1 MTRSENMSP
10 ERWEIL
16 NLAVATYGPEAQL
29 KMMIEE
35 MSELTKAICKLW
47 RTRPGSPEVFEAEQ
61 NILEEAADVQIMLD
75 QIRIIFGDTEEIEG
89 KKVARLLSRLD
100 DHDGKEAQT

>member
-1 MTRSENMSP
+1 M
-10 ERWEIL
+10 
-16 NLAVATYGPEAQL
+16 
-29 KMMIEE
+29 
-35 MSELTKAICKLW
+35 
-47 RTRPGSPEVFEAEQ
+47 FEAEQ

-100 DHDGKEAQT
+100 GGPT

>member
-1 MTRSENMSP
+1 MNENERSEIL
-10 ERWEIL
+10 ER
-16 NLAVATYGPEAQL
+16 AVRTYGPDAQL

-47 RTRPGSPEVFEAEQ
+47 RTAPGSLDEIQAKDA
-61 NILEEAADVQIMLD
+61 IIEEAADVQIMLD
-75 QIRIIFGDTEEIEG
+75 QIRIIFGDTEEIEA

-100 DHDGKEAQT
+100 RHEGGQT